1 MHLNYSKDFILTDKR
16 VLLRLDLNTPVE
28 GGEVVNDE
36 RIIRSLPTIN
46 YILQKGGKLKIISHL
61 GRPKETK
68 KDQPEFSL
76 DPVAKKLSQL
86 LDIPVPLIP
95 DLDNT
100 ENPNSGSLILY
111 ENIRFFAGEKENNKS
126 LSKKL
131 GSLCDIFVMDAFA
144 TSHRAH
150 SSTTGVVHY
159 APNSCIGFLVEEE
172 LAVLSKLRASSIKP
186 SLAILGGAKISTK
199 LELIN
204 ELSSQMDFVLL
215 GGGIANTCFAAQG
228 YSIGNSLIEGN
239 MLDEARELVS
249 KKNVILPNKV
259 VVSNSVDGNPRITDL
274 QSINDNEAIFDIAPD
289 IVNELESIFRE
300 SKIILWNGPMGL
312 FEKEQFM
319 DGTKS
324 IAELIISSSA
334 YSVAGGGDTI
344 SAASKLGILNSF
356 DYVSTAGGA
365 FLEYIEGRNLPAL
378 EALQLKALE

>member
-1 MHLNYSKDFILTDKR
+1 M
-16 VLLRLDLNTPVE
+16 
-28 GGEVVNDE
+28 
-36 RIIRSLPTIN
+36 
-46 YILQKGGKLKIISHL
+46 
-61 GRPKETK
+61 
-68 KDQPEFSL
+68 
-76 DPVAKKLSQL
+76 
-86 LDIPVPLIP
+86 
-95 DLDNT
+95 
-100 ENPNSGSLILY
+100 
-111 ENIRFFAGEKENNKS
+111 FF
-126 LSKKL
+126 
-131 GSLCDIFVMDAFA
+131 
-144 TSHRAH
+144 
-150 SSTTGVVHY
+150 
-159 APNSCIGFLVEEE
+159 
-172 LAVLSKLRASSIKP
+172 
-186 SLAILGGAKISTK
+186 
-199 LELIN
+199 
-204 ELSSQMDFVLL
+204 L

-356 DYVSTAGGA
+356 DYVFYSRRSFFRIHRRKEFTS
-365 FLEYIEGRNLPAL
+365 P
-378 EALQLKALE
+378 

>member
-1 MHLNYSKDFILTDKR
+1 MHLNYLKDFILTDKR

-61 GRPKETK
+61 GRPKENK

>member
-1 MHLNYSKDFILTDKR
+1 MHLNYLKDFILTDKR

-61 GRPKETK
+61 GRPKENK

-159 APNSCIGFLVEEE
+159 APNSCIGFLVEQE

-204 ELSSQMDFVLL
+204 ELSSQMDYVFL